1 MDKHSRI
8 YVAGHRGMV
17 GSSIVRALTAGGF
30 EKNLIVRTSQELDLR
45 DNHRVAAFF
54 AEAKPEYVFLA
65 AAKVGGILANSTFP
79 AEFIYDNLA
88 IQTNVIHQSYIHGV
102 KKLLLLGSSC
112 IYPRDSPQPMRE
124 EYLLTGPLE
133 LTNEW
138 YAVAKIAGIKMC
150 QAYRRQY
157 GSNFIAAM
165 PTNLYGPND
174 NFDLQTAHVLA
185 ALIRR
190 FHEAR
195 EQGSPPTLWGS
206 GTPRREFL
214 HVDDCAAGAVFL
226 MQTYSDQAIVNVGTG
241 RDLSITELAAMV
253 AEIVGY
259 KGEIHWDRTKP
270 DGTPRKL
277 LDCGRMQALGWK
289 PTISL
294 REGLME
300 TYEWYVRYGVLQ
312 WASIP

>member
-1 MDKHSRI
+1 MEKQSRI

-17 GSSIVRALTAGGF
+17 GSAIVRALTARGYD
-30 EKNLIVRTSQELDLR
+30 NLILRTSKELDLR
-45 DNHRVAAFF
+45 DNGRVAAFF
-54 AEAKPEYVFLA
+54 AETQPEYVFLA

-88 IQTNVIHQSYIHGV
+88 IQTNVVHEAYVHGV

-112 IYPRDSPQPMRE
+112 IYPRDSPQPMKE

-133 LTNEW
+133 PTNEW

-157 GSNFIAAM
+157 GCDFIAAM

-195 EQGSPPTLWGS
+195 EQGTPPMLWGS

-214 HVDDCAAGAVFL
+214 HVDDCAEACLFL
-226 MQTYSDQAIVNVGTG
+226 MERYSDAMIMNVGVG
-241 RDLSITELAAMV
+241 QDITIAELASLV
-253 AEIVGY
+253 AEVVGY
-259 KGEIHWDRTKP
+259 RGTIQWDRNKP
-270 DGTPRKL
+270 DGMARKL
-277 LDCGRMQALGWK
+277 MDSSRIAALGWTSK
-289 PTISL
+289 IPL
-294 REGLME
+294 RQGLRDA
-300 TYEWYVRYGVLQ
+300 YRWYQGHVGELMLCD
-312 WASIP
+312 

>member
-1 MDKHSRI
+1 MDKRARI
-8 YVAGHRGMV
+8 FVAGHRGMV
-17 GSSIVRALTAGGF
+17 GSAIVRALTARGHD
-30 EKNLIVRTSQELDLR
+30 NLIVRTSKELDLR
-45 DNHRVAAFF
+45 DNGRVAAFF
-54 AEAKPEYVFLA
+54 AETKPEYVFLA

-88 IQTNVIHQSYIHGV
+88 IQNNVVHQAYVHGV

-112 IYPRDSPQPMRE
+112 IYPRDSPQPMKE
-124 EYLLTGPLE
+124 EHLLTGPLE
-133 LTNEW
+133 PTNEW

-157 GSNFIAAM
+157 GCDFIAAM

-174 NFDLQTAHVLA
+174 NFDLNHSHVLA

-214 HVDDCAAGAVFL
+214 HADDCAEACLFL
-226 MQTYSDQAIVNVGTG
+226 VDRYSDPMIMNVGAG
-241 RDLSITELAAMV
+241 EEISIADLAALV
-253 AEIVGY
+253 AEVVGY
-259 KGEIHWDRTKP
+259 RGEMQWDRTKP
-270 DGTPRKL
+270 DGMPRKL
-277 LDCGRMQALGWK
+277 MDSTRITALGWR
-289 PTISL
+289 PRIAL
-294 REGLME
+294 HQGVRDA
-300 TYEWYVRYGVLQ
+300 YAWYRKQLGESQ
-312 WASIP
+312 AGAA